1 MLQFVQT
8 LQDLEMFVQKVS
20 APPKPQPL
28 RGRYAA
34 VARRLRD
41 RARNSPEENREKF
54 TPKRPKTPTWRPAQW
69 LRPAQLPSETS
80 LSNAAAHSEPLPP
93 FWARFLAVL
102 GPFWRI
108 SPPELRGDCCRAP
121 SKLAVAAAT
130 QPLRGRYPAVT
141 RPLRRW
147 VGR

>member
-1 MLQFVQT
+1 MGTPAALNTRRGTRNTPVT
-8 LQDLEMFVQKVS
+8 W
-20 APPKPQPL
+20 PL
-28 RGRYAA
+28 RGRY
-34 VARRLRD
+34 VAIEGSRPKF
-41 RARNSPEENREKF
+41 AEENREKF
-54 TPKRPKTPTWRPAQW
+54 TPKRPKTPTLRPAQW
-69 LRPAQLPSETS
+69 LHPVQLPSETS
-80 LSNAAAHSEPLPP
+80 LSNTAAYLGPLPP
-93 FWARFLAVL
+93 FWARFPAVL

-141 RPLRRW
+141 QPLLGRY